1 MWNCSLPS
9 TSLKCYCAPEAVRS
23 SNTAGAVTRMITTAG
38 ITFTDCVSSLPAY
51 PFFRRIVS
59 SSISLLLAYL
69 FFRRCL
75 CCRRIFTAGVSL
87 SPAYLY
93 PRAYLHCRRIFTPG
107 VSFLPAYLYPGI
119 SLLPA
124 YLYPGVSLPRH
135 IFTAGV
141 SLPPAYLYLRHI
153 FTSRRI
159 ATVGICLVYVSLYF
173 LVVYYNSNSMCR
185 RIESECRSE
194 IQGAR
199 FPSQSCFPNSFIFVL
214 HTALANL
221 S

>member
-23 SNTAGAVTRMITTAG
+23 SNTAGAVTRMITTAE
-38 ITFTDCVSSLPAY
+38 ITFTACVSSLP
-51 PFFRRIVS
+51 
-59 SSISLLLAYL
+59 
-69 FFRRCL
+69 
-75 CCRRIFTAGVSL
+75 
-87 SPAYLY
+87 
-93 PRAYLHCRRIFTPG
+93 AYLHCRRIFI
-107 VSFLPAYLYPGI
+107 PGI
-119 SLLPA
+119 SLPLGISLPPA
-124 YLYPGVSLPRH
+124 YLSSRRIFSRAYLYCWRIFTTGVSLPWH

-173 LVVYYNSNSMCR
+173 LVVYYNNNSMCR

-199 FPSQSCFPNSFIFVL
+199 FPSQSCFPNSFIFIL